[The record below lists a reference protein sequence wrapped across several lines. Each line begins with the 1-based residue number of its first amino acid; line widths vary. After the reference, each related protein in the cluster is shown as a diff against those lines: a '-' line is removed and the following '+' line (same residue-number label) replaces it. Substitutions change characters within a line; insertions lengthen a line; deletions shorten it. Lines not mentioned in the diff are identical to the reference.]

1 MAHDHVHRAEE
12 SNLKRVM
19 IALVL
24 TGTFMVVEVI
34 GGIISGSLA
43 LLADA
48 GHMLTDTMAL
58 ALAAAAFHVSKRPA
72 GGSLT
77 YGYQRFQILAAFV
90 NGLSLL
96 LVVGWIF
103 YEAVRR
109 FITPRDI
116 LGETM
121 LTVAAAGLVINV
133 ISFAVLHSGD
143 QENLN
148 IRGAALHVAGDLLGS
163 VAAIVAAVVIIYTG
177 WTLIDPIL
185 SVAVAFLILRSAWVL
200 VKRSAHVLLE
210 GAPDWLDVTDLQRRI
225 VANISGVYGIHHVHV
240 WGLTPQRLM
249 LTMHLQLDDEAR
261 SQSAVVR
268 EVKAFL
274 RDEYGIDHS
283 TIEVELDELR
293 RSPGCAALGRCRTSM
308 CSAAQGYPALV
319 VGRNNPDVG
328 EGAISLRV
336 VEAVSDHP
344 LISDIK
350 AEVVCLH
357 FDLGA
362 FCLADERAG
371 LDRCRPM
378 RLEHANQVLE
388 RVARVDDILDDE
400 HVLALDIAAHV
411 HDQAYRAGRRAPA
424 AVAGDRDELD
434 GARNAQAARKV
445 GQEDK

>member
-1 MAHDHVHRAEE
+1 MAQDHVHRAEK

-58 ALAAAAFHVSKRPA
+58 ALAAAAFHVSRRPA
-72 GGSLT
+72 GGNLT

-90 NGLSLL
+90 NGLSLF

-103 YEAVRR
+103 YEAVER

-116 LGETM
+116 LGGTM
-121 LTVAAAGLVINV
+121 LTVAAAGLVINI

-185 SVAVAFLILRSAWVL
+185 SIAVAFLILRSAWVL

-210 GAPDWLDVTDLQRRI
+210 GAPDWLDVADLRDQI
-225 VANISGVYGIHHVHV
+225 VAKVPGVEGIHHVHV
-240 WGLTPQRLM
+240 WGLTPQQLM
-249 LTMHLQLDDEAR
+249 LTMHLQLAENAP

-268 EVKAFL
+268 GVKEYL
-274 RDEYGIDHS
+274 RDEYGIGHS
-283 TIEVELDELR
+283 TIEVEID
-293 RSPGCAALGRCRTSM
+293 GCA
-308 CSAAQGYPALV
+308 
-319 VGRNNPDVG
+319 
-328 EGAISLRV
+328 
-336 VEAVSDHP
+336 DH
-344 LISDIK
+344 
-350 AEVVCLH
+350 
-357 FDLGA
+357 
-362 FCLADERAG
+362 
-371 LDRCRPM
+371 
-378 RLEHANQVLE
+378 
-388 RVARVDDILDDE
+388 
-400 HVLALDIAAHV
+400 
-411 HDQAYRAGRRAPA
+411 
-424 AVAGDRDELD
+424 
-434 GARNAQAARKV
+434 
-445 GQEDK
+445 

>member
-1 MAHDHVHRAEE
+1 MAHDHVHGAEE

-72 GGSLT
+72 GGNLT

-103 YEAVRR
+103 YEAVER

-121 LTVAAAGLVINV
+121 LTVAAAGLVINI

-177 WTLIDPIL
+177 WMLIDPIL

-210 GAPDWLDVTDLQRRI
+210 GAPDWLDVADLRDQI
-225 VANISGVYGIHHVHV
+225 VANVPGVEGIHHVHV
-240 WGLTPQRLM
+240 WGLTPQQLM
-249 LTMHLQLDDEAR
+249 LTMHLQLAEDAP

-268 EVKAFL
+268 GVKDFL

-283 TIEVELDELR
+283 TIEVEID
-293 RSPGCAALGRCRTSM
+293 GCA
-308 CSAAQGYPALV
+308 
-319 VGRNNPDVG
+319 
-328 EGAISLRV
+328 
-336 VEAVSDHP
+336 DH
-344 LISDIK
+344 
-350 AEVVCLH
+350 
-357 FDLGA
+357 
-362 FCLADERAG
+362 
-371 LDRCRPM
+371 
-378 RLEHANQVLE
+378 
-388 RVARVDDILDDE
+388 
-400 HVLALDIAAHV
+400 
-411 HDQAYRAGRRAPA
+411 
-424 AVAGDRDELD
+424 
-434 GARNAQAARKV
+434 
-445 GQEDK
+445 

>member
-1 MAHDHVHRAEE
+1 MAHDHAHGADG

-103 YEAVRR
+103 YEAVQR

-121 LTVAAAGLVINV
+121 LVVAAAGLVINI

-185 SVAVAFLILRSAWVL
+185 SIAVAFLILRSAWVL

-210 GAPDWLDVTDLQRRI
+210 GAPDWLDVDDLRDQI
-225 VANISGVYGIHHVHV
+225 VAKVPGVEGIHHVHV
-240 WGLTPQRLM
+240 WGLTPQQLM
-249 LTMHLQLDDEAR
+249 LTMHLQLAEDAP

-268 EVKAFL
+268 GVKEFL
-274 RDEYGIDHS
+274 RDEYGIGHS
-283 TIEVELDELR
+283 TIEVEID
-293 RSPGCAALGRCRTSM
+293 GCA
-308 CSAAQGYPALV
+308 
-319 VGRNNPDVG
+319 
-328 EGAISLRV
+328 
-336 VEAVSDHP
+336 DH
-344 LISDIK
+344 
-350 AEVVCLH
+350 
-357 FDLGA
+357 
-362 FCLADERAG
+362 
-371 LDRCRPM
+371 
-378 RLEHANQVLE
+378 
-388 RVARVDDILDDE
+388 
-400 HVLALDIAAHV
+400 
-411 HDQAYRAGRRAPA
+411 
-424 AVAGDRDELD
+424 
-434 GARNAQAARKV
+434 
-445 GQEDK
+445 